1 MAKTSTPGYACYVG
15 RVGALAVALGVG
27 VAIASMPAIAA
38 ADTGDTAGQD
48 AASSAGVSPS
58 GKASSQRAGSR
69 PERPVSRSETPGT
82 PVRTAQQRDR
92 AATAKQGDSS
102 SSGSPAATSNGVA
115 SSAATVPSAIV
126 PPRSSASLPVPSATA
141 DTGANPAATPA
152 TPASAS
158 APATVP
164 QPAAAGSLADSGS
177 AESTLLTT
185 GGGPLPAAA
194 PLAWAAAAFARRD
207 LDRAGATNTVT
218 AASTAAVAAQST
230 NPIADFLRTFIGD
243 GTADRPDAGWLLGN
257 GFSYDAASC
266 VGVTVCNGGAAGLF
280 GDGGD
285 GFNGGNGGSAV
296 LFGSGGHG
304 GNGLAGQDGG
314 DGGVG
319 GLLFGDGGNG
329 GAGGGA
335 ASIGGVGGN
344 GGRGGS
350 VGTLSL
356 WGDGGDGG
364 VGGDGSDGDPSTT
377 NYPPSTDQLP
387 YAIPDGFG
395 FSTEPL
401 YTVGETTTL
410 TSTGAAGGYRL
421 TGVPDGMGVYTDEQ
435 GLVHVFMNHEI
446 GDSKDQPDKLPILT
460 IPVVGEPGYRGAY
473 VTEIILDPKTGNVV
487 SADQAFDQAM
497 YWNVGTQSFDDVT
510 ELWRNPDI
518 PPDPT
523 PGSGRWKFAK
533 FCSAFLGG
541 PEVGLLDRIFF
552 TGEEDSGA
560 DKTFD
565 GLGGTR
571 VAVVDGVAYAL
582 PNMGHFQQENAIVVP
597 TPNTDKTYVIIP
609 EDRGTLDS
617 QLYMWVGTKQPDN
630 PNPIVR
636 NGLVNGDLYVFKA
649 RDNQI
654 EGEAQFGIGDGTLPG
669 EWVLIDRD
677 KAAKDT
683 AEEFEK
689 YVQSL
694 NAFDFVR
701 VEDGVVSTTEAGV
714 FYFAVTGNERPGPDK
729 QPSPNLY
736 GRFYRMDFTD
746 WTDPL
751 AGAGITVLLEP
762 QNVFDGIIN
771 PDNVDMNRQGQI
783 MIQENINGA
792 WRGKAPFNWSPTDPS
807 GGESRIWQFDPAT
820 GALSVMAELSQLPSE
835 PVWNTTDP
843 EARNPA
849 PGGTWESS
857 GITDVSAIYGQGA
870 WLFDVQANTL
880 NNEEVY
886 QLDTETTRP
895 VPAGF
900 EVFDGGQLLLLRT
913 TNPRNGGSGGT
924 GGVGGNGSMIFGAGG
939 NGGNGGNGADPA
951 WSGEPGT
958 GGLGGAAGTG
968 AVGIFFT
975 ADGTPGTKGAD
986 GGCSAPRGSA
996 SNCPRPPSKMFA
1008 PYIDM
1013 GSLAQREQT
1022 PWMVNAEGKPSLV
1035 ATKQKT
1041 GIEAATLAFVNQQGV
1056 DGPIVWG
1063 SSPPISKDN
1072 NIPLDSPIGV
1082 QFRDDLKAAIA
1093 DGLETIVSFGGIAA
1107 CNAGVEIGQVN
1118 GKAAYTDSDS
1128 VGGTGQTSAVVKLKT
1143 PIDLAGIEA
1152 GSISGQVRF
1161 NGGPTQ
1167 LYQVDA
1173 EGNFTFTSLVK
1184 WEVPKA
1190 TAGEIS
1196 SDGAS
1201 ITFQFDPKV
1210 PLNVVAYGPLSTDLS
1225 YGLQQGFDQMRA
1237 AYKNAIQYFYDLGV
1251 RHIDLDIEG
1260 DALQDPRQWGINDQR
1275 NRVFKS
1281 LQDANAFPDMKL
1293 SYVLPIGPNTGWA
1306 PNSFPGRLIQSAA
1319 QIGLKVDTWNMMAF
1333 DYGQQVYK
1341 YMLEKNK
1348 NMVDALIEVAEIG
1361 STADPYNHIK
1371 GAVDYLMQYGLN
1383 KAGWPQNRQEAFAQL
1398 GVTLM
1403 IGQDDTVYY
1412 EPVVPKDYSPGDAAV
1427 VEAITPAQVGG
1438 TAGVKNVLDWAIQKG
1453 VGLLSFWSLGRDRP
1467 SQNTV
1472 SYNPELNVTYQTGS
1486 PAFRLIETA
1495 KTAGAGQSTVG
1506 LTFTPAPRAAQNG
1519 KLFLANGD
1527 YLGEYTVTATNTLN
1541 FTSTAPRPVIP
1552 TGGTINPAAGTMQ
1565 VTFNGPVTDTIWSLV
1580 GLTPLIL
1587 KEYQNEDLV
1596 YTNILNVYDD

>member
-1 MAKTSTPGYACYVG
+1 MTEKPNLHACHVG
-15 RVGALAVALGVG
+15 RVGALAMALGVG
-27 VAIASMPAIAA
+27 LGLGLGLGAAVAVNPAVARAEAGDPAGPGAA
-38 ADTGDTAGQD
+38 ATD
-48 AASSAGVSPS
+48 AAQPS
-58 GKASSQRAGSR
+58 GKGTSQRPGTRPARSAPADDSTGAPVRAPRERNGEARQADPSR
-69 PERPVSRSETPGT
+69 GDGATPPAASPVDPTPASVSVPARTPGT
-82 PVRTAQQRDR
+82 
-92 AATAKQGDSS
+92 AATAVTA
-102 SSGSPAATSNGVA
+102 PAA
-115 SSAATVPSAIV
+115 SAAPEPT
-126 PPRSSASLPVPSATA
+126 TA
-141 DTGANPAATPA
+141 PAVGPAAR
-152 TPASAS
+152 SA
-158 APATVP
+158 AV
-164 QPAAAGSLADSGS
+164 AAAAPD
-177 AESTLLTT
+177 AVAA
-185 GGGPLPAAA
+185 GPLPRSGGGASSLLSSGGGTIPEAA
-194 PLAWAAAAFARRD
+194 PLVWAAAAVARRD
-207 LDRAGATNTVT
+207 PARTT
-218 AASTAAVAAQST
+218 ASTAAAGTTAAQT
-230 NPIADFLRTFIGD
+230 ANPIADFIRTFIGD
-243 GTADRPDAGWLLGN
+243 GTADNPDAGWLFGN
-257 GFSYDAASC
+257 GFSYDAQSC
-266 VGVTVCNGGAAGLF
+266 VGVTVCNGGTSGLI
-280 GDGGD
+280 GNGGN
-285 GFNGGNGGSAV
+285 GFNGGNGGAA
-296 LFGSGGHG
+296 LWLGNGGGGGDGLPGQNG
-304 GNGLAGQDGG
+304 GNGGIGGLFGGDGG
-314 DGGVG
+314 DGG
-319 GLLFGDGGNG
+319 
-329 GAGGGA
+329 AGGTA
-335 ASIGGVGGN
+335 ASIAGVGGN
-344 GGRGGS
+344 GGNGGP

-356 WGDGGDGG
+356 FGRGGDGGDGG
-364 VGGDGSDGDPSTT
+364 TGGWGDPSTT
-377 NYPPSTDQLP
+377 NYPPTTDQLP
-387 YAIPDGFG
+387 YAVPAGSG
-395 FSTEPL
+395 FSTEQL
-401 YTVGETTTL
+401 FTVGESTL
-410 TSTGAAGGYRL
+410 QTGSFLARYRL
-421 TGVPDGMGVYTDEQ
+421 TGLPDGMGAYTDEQ
-435 GLVHVFMNHEI
+435 GLVHVFMNHEL
-446 GDSKDQPDKLPILT
+446 GDSRNQPDGRPILT
-460 IPVVGEPGYRGAY
+460 IPLLGEPGFRGAY
-473 VTEIILDPKTGNVV
+473 VTEIILDPQTGDVL
-487 SADQAFDQAM
+487 SADQAFNEAM
-497 YWNVGTQSFDDVT
+497 RWNIDTQSFDNLTDQ
-510 ELWRNPDI
+510 WRDPDS
-518 PPDPT
+518 DL
-523 PGSGRWKFAK
+523 RKFAK

-552 TGEEDSGA
+552 TGEEDVPT

-565 GLGGTR
+565 ALGGER

-582 PNMGHFQQENAIVVP
+582 PNMGHFQQENAIVIP

-617 QLYMWVGTKQPDN
+617 QLYMYVGTKSPDD
-630 PNPIVR
+630 PNPMIR
-636 NGLVNGDLYVFKA
+636 NGLVGGDLYVFRA
-649 RDNQI
+649 LDYAQI
-654 EGEAQFGIGDGTLPG
+654 RGEQDFGMGDGTLPG
-669 EWVLIDRD
+669 EWVLIPKDV
-677 KAAKDT
+677 AAKYT
-683 AEEFEK
+683 ADEFEK
-689 YVQSL
+689 YVQETVQ
-694 NAFDFVR
+694 AFDFVR
-701 VEDGVVSTTEAGV
+701 VEDGVTSTTEAGV
-714 FYFAVTGNERPGPDK
+714 FYFAVTGNERPGPNK
-729 QPSPNLY
+729 EESPNLY

-843 EARNPA
+843 EARNQA